1 MKILFNYESH
11 PEQIISRYILCPFCL
26 SKIEGTQ
33 IGDECPECGA
43 IIDEDEG
50 LASEDIDDFFD
61 TENIDDKI
69 AGLFFKTHNVSDLD
83 AKDNNGVKALTATIT
98 IKGEISFDGDYPEDE
113 TVLKLKSY
121 HPKETTEEM
130 TFEKFKETGCMHS
143 DVFPEIEE
151 IEQRLEFLAEDWLIN
166 WKNSEIT

>member
-1 MKILFNYESH
+1 MKTATFSGRKRTKDLSQNVQSKPESLDPVVSKH
-11 PEQIISRYILCPFCL
+11 EQLNKL
-26 SKIEGTQ
+26 K
-33 IGDECPECGA
+33 
-43 IIDEDEG
+43 
-50 LASEDIDDFFD
+50 DDSLL
-61 TENIDDKI
+61 EN
-69 AGLFFKTHNVSDLD
+69 
-83 AKDNNGVKALTATIT
+83 NNGVKALTATIT

-113 TVLKLKSY
+113 TVLRLKIY

-130 TFEKFKETGCMHS
+130 TFEEFKETGCMYS